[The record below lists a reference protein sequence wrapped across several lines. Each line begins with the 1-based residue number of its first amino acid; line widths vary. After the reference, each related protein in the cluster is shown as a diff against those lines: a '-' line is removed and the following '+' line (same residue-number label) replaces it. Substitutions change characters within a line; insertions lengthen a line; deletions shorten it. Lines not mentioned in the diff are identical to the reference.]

1 MICWISSCVLRFL
14 LNNLDISP
22 EMKEAYQYGIE
33 ITISSILNIVLIL
46 ICSVIVGNIWA
57 GIIYLFVFIFL
68 RSFTGGYHATTY
80 FKCNATFVITF
91 IMTFTFYKIICFY
104 DLPIFMCGLIA
115 VADLIPIA
123 ILAPVP
129 NKHKPLDY
137 AQKKHALR
145 LSLIIAPALLI
156 MGLLLLILRIAEGT
170 MIITT
175 VTTVSVLMII
185 EFFLQRRGYHEC

>member
-1 MICWISSCVLRFL
+1 MICWVSSYVLRFL

-46 ICSVIVGNIWA
+46 VCSVIVGNIWA
-57 GIIYLFVFIFL
+57 GIIYVFVFIFL

-80 FKCNATFVITF
+80 FRCNATFVITF
-91 IMTFTFYKIICFY
+91 IVTFTFYKVICFC
-104 DLPIFMCGLIA
+104 DLPIFICGLIA
-115 VADLIPIA
+115 VCALIPIA

-129 NKHKPLDY
+129 NKHKPLTE
-137 AQKKHALR
+137 AQKKRALR
-145 LSLIIAPALLI
+145 LSLIIALVLLI
-156 MGLLLLILRIAEGT
+156 IGLFLLILRIAEGA

-175 VTTVSVLMII
+175 VTTVSVLMTI
-185 EFFLQRRGYHEC
+185 ETFLQRRGYHEC